1 MRSVQESNYAAIV
14 NRSAHLIFQIFE
26 LNQLRTRVRKALP
39 PDRKNAAN
47 KSSNKIIS
55 DVEALR
61 LKAAAEAVVMTQ
73 PSVTNGIRT
82 GL

>member
-39 PDRKNAAN
+39 PGRKNAAN

-55 DVEALR
+55 DVE